1 MQNENSIYYA
11 VIVQIPATQV
21 LAFKEVSSY
30 ISKKGLCS
38 ISIGSVITFAID
50 ILTPT
55 LDALRC
61 FPDFVE

>member
-1 MQNENSIYYA
+1 MQYENSIYYA
-11 VIVQIPATQV
+11 VIVQIPATQI
-21 LAFKEVSSY
+21 LTFKEVRGY
-30 ISKKGLCS
+30 ISKKCLRS
-38 ISIGSVITFAID
+38 ISIGSVISFAID